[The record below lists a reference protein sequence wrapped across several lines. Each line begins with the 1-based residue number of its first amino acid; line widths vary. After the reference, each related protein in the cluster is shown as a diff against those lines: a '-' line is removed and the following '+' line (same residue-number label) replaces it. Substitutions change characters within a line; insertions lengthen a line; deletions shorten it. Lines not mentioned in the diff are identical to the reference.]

1 MKDTK
6 EFFTLGVSKPTKFQ
20 VQDYLNHL
28 GTRLMQTSDIIRTIE
43 RHFKNIKNLK
53 LDRFGKKVLS
63 FEEFEMKKFK
73 EYVKIT
79 EAREAY
85 IFNTKPKTL
94 KDAEDPEIQISGWGR
109 MLLSQYKKQLVRASE
124 DFVKWAKGGDLDW
137 IENKLNSYVGM
148 VEGLRN
154 IEAQMKKPA
163 WKKKITMLK
172 RAGK

>member
-1 MKDTK
+1 MFID
-6 EFFTLGVSKPTKFQ
+6 G
-20 VQDYLNHL
+20 NH
-28 GTRLMQTSDIIRTIE
+28 TFDQ
-43 RHFKNIKNLK
+43 
-53 LDRFGKKVLS
+53 
-63 FEEFEMKKFK
+63 
-73 EYVKIT
+73 
-79 EAREAY
+79 
-85 IFNTKPKTL
+85 TL